1 MIKIGLIGYGYWG
14 PNLVRNF
21 AQTPN
26 CKIVK
31 IADANIERLGVVKK
45 LYPEI
50 ELTTNSQDL
59 IRCNEIDAIIIA
71 TPVFTHY
78 NIAKSALQN
87 NKHVLIEKPMT
98 SDVESS
104 IELINIAKSKNLTL
118 MIDHTF
124 LYTDSVNKIKQ
135 IINEGELG
143 DLKYFDSTRIN
154 LGLFQPDVNVLWDLA
169 PHDISILLFLKNE
182 FPISV
187 NATGI
192 SHTGN
197 DIENIAYLTINYQ
210 SNFIAHINC
219 SWTSPTKVRSTLIG
233 GSKKMIMYNDLEPS
247 EKIRIYDTSYQFKNS
262 EDKNRILVDYR
273 IGDISLPKISNTEAL
288 LGVANDFIESISNNK
303 DPISNSEIGLS
314 VVKILEAAQKSI
326 KSKGKEIKL

>member
-1 MIKIGLIGYGYWG
+1 MIRIGVIGYGYWG

-21 AQTPN
+21 AATKN
-26 CKIVK
+26 CKIDL
-31 IADANIERLGVVKK
+31 ICDFNITRLEVINK

-50 ELTTNSQDL
+50 EATNDINKIL
-59 IRCNEIDAIIIA
+59 FNPNIDAIIIA

-124 LYTDSVNKIKQ
+124 LYTNSVNKIKQ

-169 PHDISILLFLKNE
+169 PHDISILLYLKNE

-303 DPISNSEIGLS
+303 VPISNSEIGLS